1 MDSKGYQ
8 QSKYTRGLERA
19 DPSVGSSPSRCAPG
33 LLPIDGWSSSS
44 SFSCFTPCF
53 YPCFSPFPLVFSL
66 LCTSPSSWCV
76 CPSPSLC
83 CSYQL
88 HWVLVTPLG
97 YLCVC
102 VCWGGPCFP
111 STCPDPPYYLLYHSP
126 FKSWRPW
133 NLLGEGWCVS
143 FVST

>member
-19 DPSVGSSPSRCAPG
+19 DPRVGSSPSHCAPG

-88 HWVLVTPLG
+88 QWDVGDTTGLPVCMCVLGGGVLVSPPPAQIHLITYFIIP
-97 YLCVC
+97 
-102 VCWGGPCFP
+102 P
-111 STCPDPPYYLLYHSP
+111 SRVEDPEI
-126 FKSWRPW
+126 F
-133 NLLGEGWCVS
+133 
-143 FVST
+143 